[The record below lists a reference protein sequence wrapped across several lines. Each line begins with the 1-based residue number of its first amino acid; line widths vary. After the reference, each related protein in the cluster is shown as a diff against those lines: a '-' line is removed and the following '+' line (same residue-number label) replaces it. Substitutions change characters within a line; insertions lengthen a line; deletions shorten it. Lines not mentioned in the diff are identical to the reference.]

1 MNSKCILKTVGA
13 LVLGSVLLPSASMA
27 QVFKCKDASGKTTYQ
42 STPCAA
48 AQQESRPVILDS
60 PTLTDEEKFNA
71 AAYSSGMTPKE
82 AKQLLQGGASKADQP
97 AADAGQVE
105 AERRTQRDYASSF
118 ECRQAQRDIDIA
130 RGSVTASQSEK
141 LTNVA
146 AAQRK
151 ADLAC
156 LGPAGYRE
164 AEAVRAEARERAK
177 ERRARAPGVITH
189 CDPGGCNDNYG
200 NRYHRAGPNLVS
212 GGKTCTPAGSGWSCN

>member
-1 MNSKCILKTVGA
+1 MSAWGRLL
-13 LVLGSVLLPSASMA
+13 LVSVLFGCAAVQA
-27 QVFKCKDASGKTTYQ
+27 QVVKCTDSRTGKVTYSDSGCSGSEVGQQVQARKSAQELADERAQAEAARQRYAAP
-42 STPCAA
+42 TPSSQ
-48 AQQESRPVILDS
+48 AQQ
-60 PTLTDEEKFNA
+60 A
-71 AAYSSGMTPKE
+71 APMRQEQAP
-82 AKQLLQGGASKADQP
+82 
-97 AADAGQVE
+97 
-105 AERRTQRDYASSF
+105 QRDYASTF

-156 LGPAGYRE
+156 LGPTGYRE
-164 AEAVRAEARERAK
+164 AEAARAEARERAK

>member
-1 MNSKCILKTVGA
+1 MIEWRPF
-13 LVLGSVLLPSASMA
+13 LVTSLLL
-27 QVFKCKDASGKTTYQ
+27 C
-42 STPCAA
+42 CAA
-48 AQQESRPVILDS
+48 AHAQVVKCTDSRTGKVTYSDSGCTGGTVGRQVLAKKTAEELEYERAQAEVARQRYAAPVTSSQGQQ
-60 PTLTDEEKFNA
+60 
-71 AAYSSGMTPKE
+71 
-82 AKQLLQGGASKADQP
+82 
-97 AADAGQVE
+97 AGSMRQE
-105 AERRTQRDYASSF
+105 QAPQRDYASTF
-118 ECRQAQRDIDIA
+118 ECRQAQRNIDIA

-156 LGPAGYRE
+156 LGPTGYRE
-164 AEAVRAEARERAK
+164 AEAARAEARERAK

>member
-1 MNSKCILKTVGA
+1 MSAWGRLL
-13 LVLGSVLLPSASMA
+13 LVSVLFGCAAVQA
-27 QVFKCKDASGKTTYQ
+27 QVVKCTDSRTGKVTYSDSGCSGGEVGKQVQARKTAQELEDERAQAEAARQRYAAP
-42 STPCAA
+42 TPSSQ
-48 AQQESRPVILDS
+48 AQQ
-60 PTLTDEEKFNA
+60 A
-71 AAYSSGMTPKE
+71 APMRQEQAP
-82 AKQLLQGGASKADQP
+82 
-97 AADAGQVE
+97 
-105 AERRTQRDYASSF
+105 QRDYASTF

-141 LTNVA
+141 VTNVA

-164 AEAVRAEARERAK
+164 AEAARAEARERAK

>member
-1 MNSKCILKTVGA
+1 MIVWRRLLLASFLVSCAAVHAQVVKCTDSLTGKVTYSDSGCSGGTVGQQVQARKSAQA
-13 LVLGSVLLPSASMA
+13 LEDERA
-27 QVFKCKDASGKTTYQ
+27 QAE
-42 STPCAA
+42 AA
-48 AQQESRPVILDS
+48 RQRYAAPATSSQAQQAVPMRQEQAP
-60 PTLTDEEKFNA
+60 
-71 AAYSSGMTPKE
+71 
-82 AKQLLQGGASKADQP
+82 
-97 AADAGQVE
+97 
-105 AERRTQRDYASSF
+105 QRDYASTF

-156 LGPAGYRE
+156 LGPTGYRE
-164 AEAVRAEARERAK
+164 AEAARAEARERAK

>member
-1 MNSKCILKTVGA
+1 MNSKYILNAAGA
-13 LVLGSVLLPSASMA
+13 LVLGIVLLPSTSMA
-27 QVFKCKDASGKTTYQ
+27 QVFKCKDASGKTAYQ

-71 AAYSSGMTPKE
+71 AAYSAGMTPKE
-82 AKQLLQGGASKADQP
+82 AKRLLQEGAPKSDQP
-97 AADAGQVE
+97 AADAGQVA
-105 AERRTQRDYASSF
+105 AERRAQRDYASSF

-164 AEAVRAEARERAK
+164 AEAARAEARERAK
-177 ERRARAPGVITH
+177 ERRARTPGVITN